1 MVVFRYA
8 LIIILIVHLSR
19 ATLLMQGD
27 KMKTKYL
34 YFLVLPLIL
43 SFSRNISGQ
52 NSLNQKSIFPAGITI
67 EYGIGNYAVT
77 DDYISTE
84 KYSGSLPY
92 YRLLWTKPHDDYVYH
107 LGIDYR
113 YSSDIKNNNVST
125 DIYQFTL
132 NQGFNYAI
140 PEFTLFNN
148 NAYLYL
154 GPSTELFFYYNNQNI
169 AVSGF
174 DYAQSIASLISLGI
188 SSELFYPLSDKFCI
202 ETSLDFDL
210 LSLGFRTVDTEE
222 TDESPA
228 KLLTVIAATNTV
240 FRLGLRYYLIENLS
254 IKASYLFNLTR
265 ISAWEPLLSASDNV
279 VFTLTYGF

>member
-1 MVVFRYA
+1 
-8 LIIILIVHLSR
+8 
-19 ATLLMQGD
+19 
-27 KMKTKYL
+27 MKKNHF
-34 YFLVLPLIL
+34 YFLSLAFIL
-43 SFSRNISGQ
+43 SFSGNLFGQDSLDQ
-52 NSLNQKSIFPAGITI
+52 NSTFPEGITI

-84 KYSGSLPY
+84 KYSGSMPY
-92 YRLLWTKPHDDYVYH
+92 YRILWTKPHNDYVYH

-132 NQGFNYAI
+132 NQGFDYAL
-140 PEFTLFNN
+140 PKFTVFNKD
-148 NAYLYL
+148 AYLYL

-174 DYAQSIASLISLGI
+174 DYAQSFALLISLGV
-188 SSELFYPLSDKFCI
+188 SSELYYQLSNNFYI

-210 LSLGFRTVDTEE
+210 LSLGFRMVDSEE
-222 TDESPA
+222 TDESPV
-228 KLLTVIAATNTV
+228 KLLTVISATNTV
-240 FRLGLRYYLIENLS
+240 FRFGPRYYLLDNLS
-254 IKASYLFNLTR
+254 IKAAYLFNLTR